1 MVLVVVMIIVIVV
14 VTCYDHY
21 DKIFIIVAL
30 IININRLIRFFVLS
44 ILL

>member
-1 MVLVVVMIIVIVV
+1 MLVVVMIIVIVV
-14 VTCYDHY
+14 MTCYHRY

-30 IININRLIRFFVLS
+30 ISNIDRLIRFFVLS